1 MTVFKVV
8 NLVEVA
14 ASVTLLVI
22 VMVVGAENCWNAG
35 QCANPLFLAQSVLL
49 FVAAIFLAVTTI
61 IYLVSFYKHGFCLR
75 VAYVLTG
82 IVGVLC
88 SLAGT
93 AVMPYA
99 LGHQWTHWLATIAM
113 TIALSFTINVI
124 FAFPQKKS

>member
-1 MTVFKVV
+1 MRTSKLV
-8 NLVEVA
+8 NVLSVAVATLLLVA
-14 ASVTLLVI
+14 AIAIGIPECRNIFECRIEFVR
-22 VMVVGAENCWNAG
+22 N
-35 QCANPLFLAQSVLL
+35 QSVLL